1 MADEA
6 LEAMA
11 AALQRASAI
20 QDAEK
25 RFMKTAEAYLR
36 FARERFALYTF
47 IMDRVRETHG
57 SAEAKRV
64 WNLLLEAA
72 SGVSGRPDDT
82 AAAVTT
88 WSFLHGYAVL
98 EHSGAFGISGP
109 RGALEHGLTAFL
121 TI

>member
-1 MADEA
+1 MT
-6 LEAMA
+6 LTP
-11 AALQRASAI
+11 QRSSSI
-20 QDAEK
+20 LDHIK
-25 RFMKTAEAYLR
+25 RSESTPSISHNVSQRL
-36 FARERFALYTF
+36 
-47 IMDRVRETHG
+47 RETHD
-57 SAEAKRV
+57 SAVAKRV